1 MTTNAGSSHWPPG
14 CACCAGATPTTRRG
28 FLAGTAALGAASGS
42 GFLAS
47 LTGASAQGTVAP
59 RGGEFV
65 IRGGYVITM
74 DKAAGDIPAGDV
86 HVRDGAIVG
95 VAPSIA
101 APGAETIDAQNMIVM
116 PGFIETHS
124 HCWNA
129 LLKNMRR
136 PGVDYFPLKTA
147 FGKHHTPTDYYRAV
161 RLFMTDALNAGITTV
176 INYAHNTQSPTHVDA
191 EIRAMME
198 SGLRGRY
205 AYSGPDPYPND
216 KTIDFDDVLRVKR
229 TFFSQPDNLID
240 LGYGLRPSTPLSAPL
255 TVYPQ
260 EFRFAVDNGLPIILH
275 SGSRPGVM
283 NPAKLQAEG
292 FSKNMIFVH
301 SLMFD
306 QKDREVMAET
316 GTSNSFSLYNDLR
329 NQLRSELREQILDM
343 VRLGVNVCLSHDATS
358 LNPTSMF
365 DQMRLAWHIAT
376 GVPGTPLEKMRDRAS
391 FAGGLS
397 RSPKN
402 RGPFQRVP
410 VMACAILDRLGYVV
424 PFQAKPSASTATR
437 CIRPSHSRA
446 RIVPGRISAIG
457 RLLSTARWPASSG
470 VAAPSSRRLSSASR
484 SPNRSACSRY
494 ASNRNSRWRGR
505 WAEGFCRKTA
515 CHRA

>member
-1 MTTNAGSSHWPPG
+1 MATDTGKDHWRVG
-14 CACCAGATPTTRRG
+14 YACCAGATSPTRRG
-28 FLAGTAALGAASGS
+28 FLTGAAALGAAAGS
-42 GFLAS
+42 GFLPTFTS
-47 LTGASAQGTVAP
+47 ASAQSAVAP

-65 IRGGYVITM
+65 IRGGYIITM
-74 DKAAGDIPAGDV
+74 NRAAGDIPAGDV
-86 HVRDGAIVG
+86 HVRNGAIIE

-101 APGAETIDAQNMIVM
+101 APGAETIDAQGMIVM

-136 PGVDYFPLKTA
+136 PGVEYFPLKEA
-147 FGKHHTPTDYYRAV
+147 FGKYHTPIDYYRAV

-176 INYAHNTQSPTHVDA
+176 INYAHNTQSPAHVDA

-229 TFFSQPDNLID
+229 TFFSRPDNLID

-255 TVYPQ
+255 TAYPQ

-376 GVPGTPLEKMRDRAS
+376 GVPGTPLEKMRLTQTQCLEMGTINGAKAMGIANKTGLLESGKRADIILLRATDINMLPFHDGHSAVLHSANTSNVDTVIVDGKVLKFGGRILSVNVDDVRREAMES
-391 FAGGLS
+391 FYLLRERAGGQWA
-397 RSPKN
+397 PK
-402 RGPFQRVP
+402 PWE
-410 VMACAILDRLGYVV
+410 
-424 PFQAKPSASTATR
+424 K
-437 CIRPSHSRA
+437 RPA
-446 RIVPGRISAIG
+446 
-457 RLLSTARWPASSG
+457 
-470 VAAPSSRRLSSASR
+470 
-484 SPNRSACSRY
+484 
-494 ASNRNSRWRGR
+494 
-505 WAEGFCRKTA
+505 
-515 CHRA
+515 

>member
-1 MTTNAGSSHWPPG
+1 MTTGTDNNHCRHACVCCESAPP
-14 CACCAGATPTTRRG
+14 ATRRA
-28 FLAGTAALGAASGS
+28 FLAGAATLAATSGS

-47 LTGASAQGTVAP
+47 LTRASAQGTAAP
-59 RGGEFV
+59 RGGEYV
-65 IRGGYVITM
+65 IRSGYVITM
-74 DKAAGDIPAGDV
+74 DKEAGDIPVGDV
-86 HVRDGAIVG
+86 HVRNGAIVR
-95 VAPSIA
+95 VAPSIE
-101 APGAETIDAQNMIVM
+101 APGAEVIDARNMIVM

-136 PGVDYFPLKTA
+136 PGVDYFPLKEV
-147 FGKHHTPTDYYRAV
+147 FGKLHTPTDYYRAV

-176 INYAHNTQSPTHVDA
+176 INYAHNTQSPAHVDA

-216 KTIDFDDVLRVKR
+216 KTIDFDDVLRAKR
-229 TFFSQPDNLID
+229 TFFTSPDNLID

-255 TVYPQ
+255 TAYPQ
-260 EFRFAVDNGLPIILH
+260 EFRWAVDNSLPIILH

-306 QKDREVMAET
+306 QKDREVMAES
-316 GTSNSFSLYNDLR
+316 GTSNAFSLYNDLR
-329 NQLRSELREQILDM
+329 NQLRVELREQILDM

-376 GVPGTPLEKMRDRAS
+376 GVPGTPLEKMRLTQTQCLEMGTINGAKAMGIADKTGSLVPGKRADIVLLRAS
-391 FAGGLS
+391 DI
-397 RSPKN
+397 N
-402 RGPFQRVP
+402 
-410 VMACAILDRLGYVV
+410 MV
-424 PFQAKPSASTATR
+424 PFQDGHSAVL
-437 CIRPSHSRA
+437 HSA
-446 RIVPGRISAIG
+446 NTSNVDTVIVDGKVLKSGGRILSANVDDV
-457 RLLSTARWPASSG
+457 RREAMESFYLLRERAGGPWAPKPWEKRPA
-470 VAAPSSRRLSSASR
+470 
-484 SPNRSACSRY
+484 
-494 ASNRNSRWRGR
+494 
-505 WAEGFCRKTA
+505 
-515 CHRA
+515 

>member
-1 MTTNAGSSHWPPG
+1 M
-14 CACCAGATPTTRRG
+14 
-28 FLAGTAALGAASGS
+28 
-42 GFLAS
+42 
-47 LTGASAQGTVAP
+47 
-59 RGGEFV
+59 

-74 DKAAGDIPAGDV
+74 DRTAGDIPAGDV
-86 HVRDGAIVG
+86 HVRNGAIVG

-101 APGAETIDAQNMIVM
+101 APGAETIDARDMIVM

-136 PGVDYFPLKTA
+136 PGVDYFPLKEV

-176 INYAHNTQSPTHVDA
+176 INYAHNTQSPAHVDA

-216 KTIDFDDVLRVKR
+216 KTIDFDDVLRAKR
-229 TFFSQPDNLID
+229 TFFSRPDNLID

-255 TVYPQ
+255 TAYPQ
-260 EFRFAVDNGLPIILH
+260 EFRFAIDNGLPIILH

-329 NQLRSELREQILDM
+329 NQLRTELREQILDM

-376 GVPGTPLEKMRDRAS
+376 GVPGTPLEKMRLTQTQCLEMGTINGAKAMGIADKTGSLVPGKRADIILLRAS
-391 FAGGLS
+391 DINMLPFHDGHSAVLHSANTSNVDTVIVDGKVLKFGGKILSVNVDDVRREAMESFYLLRERAGGQWA
-397 RSPKN
+397 PK
-402 RGPFQRVP
+402 PWE
-410 VMACAILDRLGYVV
+410 
-424 PFQAKPSASTATR
+424 K
-437 CIRPSHSRA
+437 RPA
-446 RIVPGRISAIG
+446 
-457 RLLSTARWPASSG
+457 
-470 VAAPSSRRLSSASR
+470 
-484 SPNRSACSRY
+484 
-494 ASNRNSRWRGR
+494 
-505 WAEGFCRKTA
+505 
-515 CHRA
+515 

>member
-1 MTTNAGSSHWPPG
+1 MTTDAGRNHWRSG
-14 CACCAGATPTTRRG
+14 CACCAGATLATRRG

-47 LTGASAQGTVAP
+47 FTGASAQGAVAP

-74 DKAAGDIPAGDV
+74 DKAAGDIPVGDV
-86 HVRDGAIVG
+86 HVRNGAIVG
-95 VAPSIA
+95 VAPSIS
-101 APGAETIDAQNMIVM
+101 APGAETIDAQDMIVM

-136 PGVDYFPLKTA
+136 PGVDYFPLKEA

-176 INYAHNTQSPTHVDA
+176 INYAHNTQSPAHVDA

-216 KTIDFDDVLRVKR
+216 KTIDFDDVLRAKR
-229 TFFSQPDNLID
+229 TFFSRPDNLID

-255 TVYPQ
+255 TAYPQ
-260 EFRFAVDNGLPIILH
+260 EFRFAIDNGLPIILH

-306 QKDREVMAET
+306 QKDREVMAR
-316 GTSNSFSLYNDLR
+316 DR
-329 NQLRSELREQILDM
+329 NIELVLALQRPAQPIAGRAARADPRHGAPRRQRLPVARRDIAQSHLD
-343 VRLGVNVCLSHDATS
+343 VRPDAA
-358 LNPTSMF
+358 
-365 DQMRLAWHIAT
+365 RLAYRHRRA
-376 GVPGTPLEKMRDRAS
+376 GHAAGENAAHPDPMPGD
-391 FAGGLS
+391 GHH
-397 RSPKN
+397 
-402 RGPFQRVP
+402 QRRQGHGHRRQ
-410 VMACAILDRLGYVV
+410 DRLAGIR
-424 PFQAKPSASTATR
+424 QARRYHPA
-437 CIRPSHSRA
+437 A
-446 RIVPGRISAIG
+446 RQ
-457 RLLSTARWPASSG
+457 
-470 VAAPSSRRLSSASR
+470 
-484 SPNRSACSRY
+484 
-494 ASNRNSRWRGR
+494 
-505 WAEGFCRKTA
+505 
-515 CHRA
+515 

>member
-1 MTTNAGSSHWPPG
+1 MTTYSNSNHWRPG
-14 CACCAGATPTTRRG
+14 CACCTGTASSSRRG
-28 FLAGTAALGAASGS
+28 FLAGAAAIGAASGS

-47 LTGASAQGTVAP
+47 VTGASAQGAVAP

-74 DKAAGDIPAGDV
+74 DRAAGDVPVGDI
-86 HVRDGAIVG
+86 HVRNGTIVA
-95 VAPSIA
+95 VAPSISA
-101 APGAETIDAQNMIVM
+101 LGAETIDAQGMIVM

-136 PGVDYFPLKTA
+136 PGVDYFPLKEV

-176 INYAHNTQSPTHVDA
+176 INYAHNTQSPAHVDA

-216 KTIDFDDVLRVKR
+216 KTIDFDDVLRAKR
-229 TFFSQPDNLID
+229 TFFLRPDSLID

-255 TVYPQ
+255 TAYPQ
-260 EFRFAVDNGLPIILH
+260 EFRFAIENGLPIILH

-283 NPAKLQAEG
+283 NPARLQAEG

-329 NQLRSELREQILDM
+329 NQLRTELREQILDM

-376 GVPGTPLEKMRDRAS
+376 GVPGTPLEKMRLTQTQCLEMGTINGARAMGIADKTGSLVPGKRADIVLLRATDINMLPFHDGHSAVLHSANSSNVDTVIVEGKVLKFGGRILSVNVDDVRREAMES
-391 FAGGLS
+391 FYLLRERAGGPWT
-397 RSPKN
+397 PKSWE
-402 RGPFQRVP
+402 
-410 VMACAILDRLGYVV
+410 
-424 PFQAKPSASTATR
+424 K
-437 CIRPSHSRA
+437 RPA
-446 RIVPGRISAIG
+446 
-457 RLLSTARWPASSG
+457 
-470 VAAPSSRRLSSASR
+470 
-484 SPNRSACSRY
+484 
-494 ASNRNSRWRGR
+494 
-505 WAEGFCRKTA
+505 
-515 CHRA
+515 